1 MTELTGKEKIK
12 WSLWL
17 CLSFAIPFFGLA
29 AILYFAMPGEYLE
42 IISISGIVA
51 FPILAVCVF
60 VLSAVSP
67 NKWILPGFLSGFLLA
82 GGAIASL
89 IAAEGFDVHNQ
100 SYDPD
105 IGHLLST
112 IPGPTA
118 LCGLPAGLISLGLAW
133 LIRKSIKAGWWTPG
147 GAHQ

>member
-1 MTELTGKEKIK
+1 MTEEKPSKKTK

-17 CLSFAIPFFGLA
+17 SLSFAVPFLA
-29 AILYFAMPGEYLE
+29 LAGIQSLVLPGEYLE
-42 IISISGIVA
+42 IASISGIVA

-60 VLSAVSP
+60 FLSAVSP
-67 NKWILPGFLSGFLLA
+67 SKWILPGFLSGFLFA

-89 IAAEGFDVHNQ
+89 IAAEGFGVHNQ

-112 IPGPTA
+112 IPGPVTM
-118 LCGLPAGLISLGLAW
+118 CGLPAGLISLCLAW

-147 GAHQ
+147 GPHQ